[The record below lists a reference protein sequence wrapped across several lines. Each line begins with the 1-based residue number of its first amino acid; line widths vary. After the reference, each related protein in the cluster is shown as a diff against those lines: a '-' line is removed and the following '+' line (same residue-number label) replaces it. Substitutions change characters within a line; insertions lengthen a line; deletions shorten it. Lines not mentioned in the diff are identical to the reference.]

1 MEPMVCKVQ
10 QPARTSK
17 PRPRRTDTPS
27 HTHVHTSLQCL
38 LQAPTQTASSKRAI
52 WYPLAPLQALVSMPW
67 LVPTWATW
75 PQPTT
80 LAPRL
85 PPAGP
90 TPPLLG
96 VCAHCVDTH
105 AASCLHGLPPCSVAD
120 TMWREWWHRFWT
132 PGTGALKNPRGP
144 ITPKQFANG
153 MFLLLWY
160 FNSDTGYDDAGS
172 LLPGA
177 GPPSSRMPYWLSSGT
192 LCSARKT
199 HNRTIP
205 HQPML
210 LLLQV

>member
-1 MEPMVCKVQ
+1 MEPMVCKVRTYSNL
-10 QPARTSK
+10 PAHPNHALDALTH
-17 PRPRRTDTPS
+17 P
-27 HTHVHTSLQCL
+27 HTHVHTSMQCL

-90 TPPLLG
+90 TPRLLG
-96 VCAHCVDTH
+96 VCAHCVHTH
-105 AASCLHGLPPCSVAD
+105 AESCLHGLPPCCVAD
-120 TMWREWWHRFWT
+120 TMWGKWRHRFWT

-160 FNSDTGYDDAGS
+160 FNSETGYDDAGS
-172 LLPGA
+172 LVPGA

-192 LCSARKT
+192 LCSDT

-205 HQPML
+205 HQPL
-210 LLLQV
+210 LLLSQV